1 MKKILIINGP
11 NINMLGIREPEIYG
25 EKSYTDLLEFIE
37 EAATEANIKI
47 ETFQSNCEGAIID
60 KIQQAHGVFDAII
73 INPAAYT
80 HTSIAIPDALK
91 AIGIPA
97 IEVHLTDLKT
107 REDYRKISYT
117 SEACIKTITGKGFEG
132 YKAAI
137 CAASE
142 AIQLL
147 RKEQ

>member
-25 EKSYTDLLEFIE
+25 DKSYTDLLEYIE
-37 EAATEANIKI
+37 EAATELGVIV
-47 ETFQSNCEGAIID
+47 ETFQSNCEGAIVD
-60 KIQQAHGVFDAII
+60 KIQQAYGNFDAII

-97 IEVHLTDLKT
+97 IEVHLTDPHK
-107 REDYRKISYT
+107 REEYRKISYT
-117 SEACIKTITGKGFEG
+117 SQACITTITGKGFEG

-137 CAASE
+137 QYIISMGAV
-142 AIQLL
+142 
-147 RKEQ
+147 